1 MREFEQPS
9 ADFQIAVDEA
19 LFFSNSDRVQND
31 LLRDGN
37 DRLVGSLKSAAT
49 PELAAAELWRVICSR
64 EPAAEEI
71 EVVRGWF
78 AKTSERRVN
87 DMQAL
92 IWALLAGPEFRF
104 NH

>member
-1 MREFEQPS
+1 MKRRTDLENQAGGWMREFEQPS

-49 PELAAAELWRVICSR
+49 PEQAAAELWRVICSR

-78 AKTSERRVN
+78 AKLPSGV
-87 DMQAL
+87 
-92 IWALLAGPEFRF
+92 
-104 NH
+104 